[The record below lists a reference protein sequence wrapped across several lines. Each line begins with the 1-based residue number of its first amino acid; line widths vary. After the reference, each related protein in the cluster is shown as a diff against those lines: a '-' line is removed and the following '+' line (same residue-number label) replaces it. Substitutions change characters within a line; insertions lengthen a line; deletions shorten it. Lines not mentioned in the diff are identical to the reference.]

1 MIEYVTT
8 ILGLCAIAYI
18 VLYVSGRYYL
28 REEFEDLDPNS
39 DKAKFRRMAELH
51 APSVYNTTAIRED
64 IARDP
69 PYATSPI
76 MSLDDYEYSMV
87 FQNEGNREAGKFE
100 ISQAMTRYP
109 LDWCARPPSDQ
120 LFQTSREGFT
130 DQVSKEMTQ
139 APVNDSQYDSVSGE
153 AEQPEDTQQMDEDER
168 KLLQTYKP
176 ESTKD
181 LLHYSMMDAKQLA
194 RRLYK
199 KKGLIPIIEPS
210 KQGDNVF
217 EIVEV
222 KEIHPKIVWEDE
234 VQNPEYRDNLRGEG
248 IIEVPQVVN
257 DTAAGLDPFF
267 EPRATVRMDR
277 HDYTKWTPGLERTFA
292 PTYTG
297 NGWA

>member
-1 MIEYVTT
+1 MMEYATT
-8 ILGLCAIAYI
+8 ILGVCAVAFVI
-18 VLYVSGRYYL
+18 LYVSGRYYL
-28 REEFEDLDPNS
+28 REGFEEETS
-39 DKAKFRRMAELH
+39 DRAKFKRMAELH

-64 IARDP
+64 IGRDL
-69 PYATSPI
+69 PYATKPI
-76 MSLDDYEYSMV
+76 MTLDDYEYSMV

-130 DQVSKEMTQ
+130 DQVAKEMVQ
-139 APVNDSQYDSVSGE
+139 APVTDEYDSISGD
-153 AEQPEDTQQMDEDER
+153 AEQPEDTQQIDEDER

-181 LLHYSMMDAKQLA
+181 LLNYSLMDAKQLA

-199 KKGLIPIIEPS
+199 KQGLIPVIEPS
-210 KQGDNVF
+210 KQGQNVF
-217 EIVEV
+217 EIVEL
-222 KEIHPKIVWEDE
+222 KEINPKIVWEDE
-234 VQNPEYRDNLRGEG
+234 VQNPEYRTDLRGEG
-248 IIEVPQVVN
+248 QIEVPQIVN

-267 EPRATVRMDR
+267 EPRTTVRMDR
-277 HDYTKWTPGLERTFA
+277 HDSTKWTPGLERTFA

>member
-1 MIEYVTT
+1 MEYVTT
-8 ILGLCAIAYI
+8 ILGVCAIAFV

-28 REEFEDLDPNS
+28 REGYEDLDPTS
-39 DKAKFRRMAELH
+39 DRAKFKRMAELH

-64 IARDP
+64 IPRDP
-69 PYATSPI
+69 PYATTPI

-130 DQVSKEMTQ
+130 DQVAKEMTQ
-139 APVNDSQYDSVSGE
+139 APITDEYDSISGE
-153 AEQPEDTQQMDEDER
+153 AEQPEDGQQIDDDER

-210 KQGDNVF
+210 KQGENVF

-234 VQNPEYRDNLRGEG
+234 VQQDPMNRTELRGEG
-248 IIEVPQVVN
+248 QIEVPQVVN

-267 EPRATVRMDR
+267 EPRSTVRMDR
-277 HDYTKWTPGLERTFA
+277 HDYTKWTPGLQRTFA

>member
-1 MIEYVTT
+1 MEDSVILTIAALLLIGYV
-8 ILGLCAIAYI
+8 
-18 VLYVSGRYYL
+18 VLYISGRKYL
-28 REEFEDLDPNS
+28 ETFQGDRFNTDGSPKTRANS
-39 DKAKFRRMAELH
+39 FQSMPEN
-51 APSVYNTTAIRED
+51 PSKEPRPDE
-64 IARDP
+64 
-69 PYATSPI
+69 
-76 MSLDDYEYSMV
+76 YEISAV
-87 FQNEGNREAGKFE
+87 FQNQGSREASQQQ
-100 ISQAMTRYP
+100 ISDAMTRYP

-120 LFQTSREGFT
+120 LFQTKREGFT

>member
-1 MIEYVTT
+1 MEYVTT
-8 ILGLCAIAYI
+8 ILGVCAIAFV
-18 VLYVSGRYYL
+18 VLYIRGRYYL
-28 REEFEDLDPNS
+28 REGFEDETS
-39 DKAKFRRMAELH
+39 DRAKFKRMAELH

-64 IARDP
+64 IPRDP

-120 LFQTSREGFT
+120 LFQTKREGFT
-130 DQVSKEMTQ
+130 DQVAKDMAQ
-139 APVNDSQYDSVSGE
+139 APVTDEYDSISGE
-153 AEQPEDTQQMDEDER
+153 AEQPEDKEQADEDEK

-210 KQGDNVF
+210 KQGENVF
-217 EIVEV
+217 EIVEL
-222 KEIHPKIVWEDE
+222 KEINPKIVWEDE
-234 VQNPEYRDNLRGEG
+234 VQNPEYRADLRGEG
-248 IIEVPQVVN
+248 VIEVPQIVN

-277 HDYTKWTPGLERTFA
+277 HDYTKWTQGLQRTFA

>member
-1 MIEYVTT
+1 
-8 ILGLCAIAYI
+8 
-18 VLYVSGRYYL
+18 
-28 REEFEDLDPNS
+28 
-39 DKAKFRRMAELH
+39 
-51 APSVYNTTAIRED
+51 
-64 IARDP
+64 
-69 PYATSPI
+69 
-76 MSLDDYEYSMV
+76 
-87 FQNEGNREAGKFE
+87 
-100 ISQAMTRYP
+100 
-109 LDWCARPPSDQ
+109 
-120 LFQTSREGFT
+120 
-130 DQVSKEMTQ
+130 MTQ

-222 KEIHPKIVWEDE
+222 KEIHPKIVWEDDPTSE
-234 VQNPEYRDNLRGEG
+234 VDRQIIRGENR
-248 IIEVPQVVN
+248 IEVPLYAR

-267 EPRATVRMDR
+267 EPRQPTTMGK
-277 HDYTKWTPGLERTFA
+277 HDYTKWTPELQRSFA

>member
-1 MIEYVTT
+1 MDYATT
-8 ILGLCAIAYI
+8 ILTVCAIAFV
-18 VLYVSGRYYL
+18 VLYIGGRYYL
-28 REEFEDLDPNS
+28 REGFEDLDPNS
-39 DKAKFRRMAELH
+39 DKAKFKRMAELH
-51 APSVYNTTAIRED
+51 APSIYNTTAIRED
-64 IARDP
+64 IAQDP
-69 PYATSPI
+69 PYATKPI

-87 FQNEGNREAGKFE
+87 FQNEGNREAGEFE

-130 DQVSKEMTQ
+130 DQVAKEMTQ
-139 APVNDSQYDSVSGE
+139 APITDEYDSISGE
-153 AEQPEDTQQMDEDER
+153 AEQPEDGQQIDDDER

-234 VQNPEYRDNLRGEG
+234 VQQDPMNRTELRGEG
-248 IIEVPQVVN
+248 QIEVPQVVN

-267 EPRATVRMDR
+267 EPRSSVRMSR
-277 HDYTKWTPGLERTFA
+277 NDYTKWTPGLERTFA